1 MRIFSA
7 PGVLR
12 FVRAARWQ
20 TAVAVVSQLAMPA
33 VLVGSLPAS
42 ASAQSAA
49 KPATPAA
56 KNAGQP
62 LQSASLE
69 ARVAHVHALLKTTP
83 LVDGHNDLPWAMREY
98 ANAPLDVVAYDL
110 TKPTKGMTDLSRL
123 RKGHIGG
130 QFWSVYVPGE
140 VRDSGY
146 ARIQLEQIDIMKRVM
161 ARYPKDL
168 EPVTTAAG
176 IRAAHKAG
184 KIGSVLGMEGGHVIE
199 NSLGALRAY
208 YDLGARYMTLTHNV
222 TLDWADAANDVA
234 KHGGLTPFGKEV
246 VREMNR
252 LGMLVDLSHVSPATM
267 SAALDVTEA
276 PVIFSHSSARALVDV
291 PRNVPDSILKRLPRN
306 GGVVMVAFVPQ
317 FVNAKF
323 AAYNARI
330 NVITDSLK
338 KAFPNDNDAQF
349 KAVALFRQNNPAPIA
364 VIGDVADHLD
374 HIKQVASAANVGL
387 GADYDGITETVK
399 GLEDV
404 SKYPEL
410 LAELI
415 KRGWTDTEIRGV
427 AGENVLRAMSRA
439 EVVSAQL
446 RASRPAST
454 KTIQQLDRKI
464 TP

>member
-1 MRIFSA
+1 MSFHTLKNL
-7 PGVLR
+7 LR
-12 FVRAARWQ
+12 ASGTIAALAITVSYTDMANAQQASGAKQ
-20 TAVAVVSQLAMPA
+20 T
-33 VLVGSLPAS
+33 
-42 ASAQSAA
+42 
-49 KPATPAA
+49 
-56 KNAGQP
+56 GQP
-62 LQSASLE
+62 LKDATL
-69 ARVAHVHALLKTTP
+69 AVRVAHVLTLLKSTP

-110 TKPTKGMTDLSRL
+110 TKPTKGMTDLARL

-146 ARIQLEQIDIMKRVM
+146 ARIQLEQIDIMKRVL

-168 EPVTTAAG
+168 QPVTTAAG
-176 IRAAHKAG
+176 LRAAHKSG
-184 KIGSVLGMEGGHVIE
+184 KIGSLLGMEGGHVIE

-252 LGMLVDLSHVSPATM
+252 LGMLVDLAHVSPGTM

-276 PVIFSHSSARALVDV
+276 PVIFSHSSSRALVDV
-291 PRNVPDSILKRLPRN
+291 PRNVPDSILKRLPKN

-330 NVITDSLK
+330 NTITDSLK
-338 KAFPNDNDAQF
+338 KALPNDNDAQF
-349 KAVALFRQNNPAPIA
+349 KAIAAYRQNNPAPVA

-374 HIKQVASAANVGL
+374 HIKQVAGAEHVGL

-404 SKYPEL
+404 SKYPDL

-415 KRGWTDTEIRGV
+415 KRGWTDTEIRGL
-427 AGENVLRAMSRA
+427 AGENVLRVLARA
-439 EVVSAQL
+439 ETVSAQL

-454 KTIQQLDRKI
+454 KTIQQLDRKA

>member
-1 MRIFSA
+1 MTKKLMRSTLGLI
-7 PGVLR
+7 
-12 FVRAARWQ
+12 AA
-20 TAVAVVSQLAMPA
+20 TALVSSVGFAQAVQ
-33 VLVGSLPAS
+33 S
-42 ASAQSAA
+42 ASGA
-49 KPATPAA
+49 KQTGQLL
-56 KNAGQP
+56 KN
-62 LQSASLE
+62 ASLE
-69 ARVAHVHALLKTTP
+69 ARIAHVHVLLNSTP
-83 LVDGHNDLPWAMREY
+83 MVDGHNDLPWAMREY

-110 TKPTKGMTDLSRL
+110 TKPTKGMTDLARL

-140 VRDSGY
+140 VKDSGY

-168 EPVTTAAG
+168 QPVTTAAG

-222 TLDWADAANDVA
+222 TLAWADAANDVP
-234 KHGGLTPFGKEV
+234 KNGGLTEFGKEV

-252 LGMLVDLSHVSPATM
+252 LGMLVDLSHVSPGTM
-267 SAALDVTEA
+267 SDALDVTEA

-291 PRNVPDSILKRLPRN
+291 PRNVPDSILKRLPKN

-330 NVITDSLK
+330 NAITDSLK
-338 KAFPNDNDAQF
+338 KVFPNDNDAQF
-349 KAVALFRQNNPAPIA
+349 KAIAAFRQNNPAPVS

-374 HIKQVASAANVGL
+374 HIKQVAGPQHVGL

-427 AGENVLRAMSRA
+427 AGENVLRALSQA
-439 EVVSAQL
+439 ETVSARL

-454 KTIQQLDRKI
+454 KTIQQLDRKT

>member
-1 MRIFSA
+1 MSRTSQFT
-7 PGVLR
+7 LR
-12 FVRAARWQ
+12 
-20 TAVAVVSQLAMPA
+20 TLGAVAIALASTSPLA
-33 VLVGSLPAS
+33 
-42 ASAQSAA
+42 AQAA
-49 KPATPAA
+49 A
-56 KNAGQP
+56 QP
-62 LQSASLE
+62 LKNASLE
-69 ARVAHVHALLKTTP
+69 ARVAHVHTLLRTTP
-83 LVDGHNDLPWAMREY
+83 LVDGHNDLPWAMREF

-110 TKPTKGMTDLSRL
+110 TKPTKGMTDLARL

-146 ARIQLEQIDIMKRVM
+146 ARIQLEQIDIMRRVM

-168 EPVTTAAG
+168 QPVTTAAG
-176 IRAAHKAG
+176 LRAAHKGG

-234 KHGGLTPFGKEV
+234 KHGGLTEFGKEV

-252 LGMLVDLSHVSPATM
+252 LGMLVDLSHTSPGVM
-267 SAALDVTEA
+267 SDALDVSEA

-291 PRNVPDSILKRLPRN
+291 PRNVPDSILQRLPKN

-323 AAYNARI
+323 AAYNARS
-330 NVITDSLK
+330 NAVQDSVR
-338 KAFPNDNDAQF
+338 KAMPNDNDAQF
-349 KAVALFRQNNPAPIA
+349 KALATWRQNNPAPVS

-374 HIKQVASAANVGL
+374 HIRKVAGAEHVGL
-387 GADYDGITETVK
+387 GADYDGITETVR

-415 KRGWTDTEIRGV
+415 KRGWSDKEIRGV
-427 AGENVLRAMSRA
+427 AGENVLRALGRA
-439 EVVSAQL
+439 EVVSARL
-446 RASRPAST
+446 RAARPAST
-454 KTIQQLDRKI
+454 KTIQQLDRKVS
-464 TP
+464 P